1 MEALERK
8 IESTRK
14 ESVHLKS
21 KRSRDSA
28 LRDKRDD
35 SDVGT
40 VLPKKPRKKRSVSE
54 SSSGSV
60 QISPPDEQMN
70 KSPHYQPTKAKYD
83 IANTFNVFINETL
96 RRLLES
102 EKISLSDCDEIRIS
116 LSKHKLDSNDVSADL
131 KKELYRVCKIEY
143 EKVETNSDRLNGF
156 GWSRTKVAY
165 FMKRCLQNK
174 IDSALEIIQSFIS
187 S

>member
-8 IESTRK
+8 IEST

-28 LRDKRDD
+28 LRDSALRDD

-40 VLPKKPRKKRSVSE
+40 VLPKKPRKKRSTSE

-60 QISPPDEQMN
+60 QISPQDN
-70 KSPHYQPTKAKYD
+70 TSPHYQPTKAKYD

-116 LSKHKLDSNDVSADL
+116 LLKHKLDSNDVLADL